1 MISLFSANTR
11 NLGWKRFFNSSYII
25 KLFTWWEIRPEVREF
40 FGLKDIHDCPTHG
53 WNDGEKGTVSGRT
66 YIFESRKT
74 NQQGW
79 KYYPCRTFA
88 FQCGGDFSLFEAV
101 VRSAENKVY
110 AIWLWFNFFRRAMW
124 WWIFKRNVIY
134 SKQWFGWLYVCS
146 KITFKLIKYHCESY
160 ELPNLTKAIKG
171 LNENVI
177 SPAYHYNI
185 IYDSKGE
192 LYET

>member
-1 MISLFSANTR
+1 MISLFLANTR
-11 NLGWKRFFNSSYII
+11 NLGWRRFFNTSYII
-25 KLFTWWEIRPEVREF
+25 KLFTWWEIRPEVREY
-40 FGLKDIHDCPTHG
+40 FGLKSIEDCPTHG
-53 WNDGEKGTVSGRT
+53 WNDGEKGSVSGRT

-79 KYYPCRTFA
+79 KYYPCRTFE
-88 FQCGGDFSLFEAV
+88 FKCGSDFSLFEVV
-101 VRSAENKVY
+101 VRSAEDKVY

-124 WWIFKRNVIY
+124 WWIFRRNVIY

-160 ELPNLTKAIKG
+160 ELPNLSKAIKG